1 MAAAD
6 RTPYVGP
13 RPFGR
18 DEKDLFFGRDRETRD
33 LCSLVVAHPI
43 VLLYAAS
50 GAGKSSLLNAG
61 LIPLLEA
68 RGYEVLPSARVSG
81 RIPDAIKSSEVNNV
95 YAFNVL
101 SSWAGPNVDPRD
113 LVKADIAGFL
123 AKRPHREDAAGEA
136 VLRVALL
143 DQFEELFTFARERWQ
158 EREGL
163 IRQLA
168 KALEGD
174 PLLRVV
180 LVMRRENLAQL
191 ETFAPLLPQA
201 LRTRF
206 PLDQLGPKAAQE
218 AIEGPLARTDR
229 KIEPEASQ
237 RLVEE
242 LRTVTVRGAG
252 GEDVETVGPSVEPV
266 QLQVACAKL
275 WDDLPSDVHTITAA
289 HIETYGDVDKALK
302 RFYEDALNAAAT
314 KTGVSKDRLRLWVD
328 RYLITPGGTR
338 GTVYRG
344 PESTGRE
351 EWAIPNAAVDVL
363 EEKHL
368 IRAEARPGGER
379 WYELTHDRFVVPIRD
394 SNRVWKEQYDRR
406 QRRWKLLRAAGI
418 GASVGVAVVGLV
430 FYAALRH
437 YTEYDRTDG
446 QIDELL
452 TLNARDSE
460 AAERKAPTVLGN
472 VAAYLWQQNQK
483 APTVLGNIAA
493 HLWQQDDLEH
503 LTDLLKR
510 AAQYIP
516 MEQYRTDRRVGTVM
530 PQVGGDAPWPIELR
544 YHPDRDVDV
553 GRLLYEWRVVATR
566 MMDTWGIPA
575 PAALKLSADKN
586 VPLHDVVVM
595 AGKVETRKEV
605 PTLRSFVLVSEN
617 EMPQPLRA
625 WFDAHKA
632 QWARVDADA
641 LKDGGPWWLVPPW
654 TQPLFEA
661 AGHQALPKEAL
672 IAAALGQVL
681 TAQPE
686 LTLNAQNVAYLLR
699 RLEGAGFKRTV
710 AEALA
715 SRGGIEGL
723 VDDLCALVARGYP
736 LVNLEYVLDSLAA
749 YPRSQ
754 FSSAAV
760 AEDVEKDQTAATL
773 RGGVRFAGAHA
784 AAGEAAESARAED
797 IVPYRDTA
805 DRKTNNPQPLRVYV
819 GDDLV
824 DYFATPEDELRPSIL
839 EALADLRGE
848 LFKRFGIVVPRV
860 SFRDA
865 IADPARKLA
874 PKAFRIELLTQTWAD
889 REAIAIE
896 VPDPDRAVDQFV
908 GELRRRLL
916 AWRTWWVTADYVDK
930 QLERNEPLKAWLLE
944 RYALSDIKSLLRGV
958 LMPSEAELGA
968 YNAEGV
974 DGALRRVAPGQ
985 SLRELDWLLGSLV
998 FWSQAG
1004 LDGAQ
1009 LVRALQDTQAAR
1021 LAPDPQS
1028 SPPPP
1033 AMALLAGIDALEQR
1047 DFPRA
1052 EQRFGEAVAADRR
1065 GAIASFPA
1073 AYASR
1078 DAVSVKGALNKVTQA
1093 CVDSERSGTLDDEQ
1107 ARFELEDL
1115 LTRHRDAIADPD
1127 RVRLEYCLF
1136 ERSVTRS
1143 QMRASLKTLNTPRY
1157 RSLLEAN
1164 QKYVLGYWTLELS
1177 GRSFDPPP
1185 DLAAAENWLAS
1196 AFREWKETEQDEA
1209 TAQSAFQE
1217 LITRYKVRS
1226 LPRWY
1231 LDLLQRLAE
1240 LHPKNFYIALTLGD
1254 GFSEG
1259 SDEADV
1265 DKGRFW
1271 LERARERIDGPAVAD
1286 ADRPRLSA
1294 WTSYGLAK
1302 NYSAKSR
1309 FSAGKASQEAAQ
1321 EATSALMALIQ
1332 SLRKEG
1338 LVRED
1343 NWPGASAYSTLID
1356 TQLSR
1361 NDIEE
1366 AARILGD
1373 SRDDGLTDSPGLVH
1387 NRFALLLAAGRIDE
1401 ALQSAER
1408 ARELPGLES
1417 SALMLAALSQ
1427 LVTNGEKAEYAARK
1441 FLATNDE
1448 TGDYIRLMLYWH
1460 LGRRGKVDVAKAY
1473 LSERWR
1479 GIDKD
1484 SWPARL
1490 AQGDTQV
1497 WRERLIGYYLG
1508 NVTPEEFFAPLRSR
1522 EAFEASGLNHIGLS
1536 YDEIRCEAYFYDALF
1551 QAVTGDAATRS
1562 ARFAKSIQEV
1572 LETRAGHYYEYL
1584 MARYLRSRAGNR
1596 QGG

>member
-6 RTPYVGP
+6 QKPYVGP

-18 DEKDLFFGRDRETRD
+18 DEKNLFFGRDRETRD

-81 RIPDAIKSSEVNNV
+81 RIRDAVNNAGVDNV
-95 YAFNVL
+95 YAFNIL
-101 SSWAGPNVDPRD
+101 SSWAGPSVDPRD
-113 LVKADIAGFL
+113 LVKVDIASFL
-123 AKRPHREDAAGEA
+123 AARPHRKDAAGEP

-158 EREGL
+158 ERAAL

-168 KALEGD
+168 EALEHD
-174 PLLRVV
+174 PLLRIV
-180 LVMRRENLAQL
+180 LVMRREFVARL

-206 PLDQLGPKAAQE
+206 PLDELGPKAAQE

-252 GEDVETVGPSVEPV
+252 GEDVETIGPSVEPV

-275 WDDLPSDVHTITAA
+275 WDDLPPDVHTITAA

-302 RFYEDALNAAAT
+302 RFYEDALSAAET

-351 EWAIPNAAVDVL
+351 ERAIPNAAVDVL

-368 IRAEARPGGER
+368 IRAEARAGGER
-379 WYELTHDRFVVPIRD
+379 WYELTHDRFVGPIRE
-394 SNRVWKEQYDRR
+394 SNRVWKEHYERR
-406 QRRWKLLRAAGI
+406 QRRWKLLRATGL
-418 GASVGVAVVGLV
+418 GASVGVAIVGIL
-430 FYAALRH
+430 FYAALR
-437 YTEYDRTDG
+437 YFTEYDRTDG
-446 QIDELL
+446 AINELL
-452 TLNARDSE
+452 TLHARDSE

-472 VAAYLWQQNQK
+472 VAAYLWQQNE
-483 APTVLGNIAA
+483 
-493 HLWQQDDLEH
+493 LEH
-503 LTDLLKR
+503 LTGLLKL
-510 AAQYIP
+510 ATPVIT
-516 MEQYRTDRRVGTVM
+516 EQYRTDRRVGAVM
-530 PQVGGDAPWPIELR
+530 PQVGSDAPWPIELR
-544 YHPDRDVDV
+544 YNPDRDVDV
-553 GRLLYEWRVVATR
+553 GRLLYEWRVVAAR

-595 AGKVETRKEV
+595 AGKEETRKEV

-617 EMPQPLRA
+617 EMPERLRG
-625 WFDAHKA
+625 WFETHKA
-632 QWARVDADA
+632 QWARVEADA
-641 LKDGGPWWLVPPW
+641 LKDGGPWWLVPSW

-661 AGHQALPKEAL
+661 AGHQVSPKEAL
-672 IAAALGQVL
+672 IAAALGEAL

-686 LTLNAQNVAYLLR
+686 LTLNARNVAYLLR

-715 SRGGIEGL
+715 SRGGIDGL
-723 VDDLCALVARGYP
+723 VDDLCALIARGYP

-749 YPRSQ
+749 YPRAQ

-760 AEDVEKDQTAATL
+760 AEHVEKDQTAATL
-773 RGGVRFAGAHA
+773 RGGVRFAGARGA
-784 AAGEAAESARAED
+784 AAEAAASAPAED
-797 IVPYRDTA
+797 MVPYRDMA
-805 DRKTNNPQPLRVYV
+805 DRKTNNPQPLRVYL
-819 GDDLV
+819 GDELV
-824 DYFATPEDELRPSIL
+824 DYFATPEGELHPRIL
-839 EALADLRGE
+839 EVVADLRGE
-848 LFKRFGIVVPRV
+848 LFKRFGIVVPGV
-860 SFRDA
+860 SFKGA
-865 IADPARKLA
+865 ILDPARKLA
-874 PKAFRIELLTQTWAD
+874 PQAFRIELLTQTWAD
-889 REAIAIE
+889 RDAIAIE
-896 VPDPDRAVDQFV
+896 VSDLDRAVEQFV

-974 DGALRRVAPGQ
+974 EGALRRVAPGQ

-1009 LVRALQDTQAAR
+1009 LVRALQDSQAAR

-1028 SPPPP
+1028 LPDRPV
-1033 AMALLAGIDALEQR
+1033 MAVVAGIDALEQR

-1052 EQRFGEAVAADRR
+1052 EQQFGEAVAADRR

-1078 DAVSVKGALNKVTQA
+1078 DAVSVKGALNKVTQT
-1093 CVDSERSGTLDDEQ
+1093 CIDSQRSGSYDEQ

-1115 LTRHRDAIADPD
+1115 LARHQDAIADPD

-1136 ERSVTRS
+1136 LFGRSVVQVRGAG

-1157 RSLLEAN
+1157 SSLLDAN

-1185 DLAAAENWLAS
+1185 DLAAAENWLVS

-1209 TAQSAFQE
+1209 NAQSAFQE
-1217 LITRYKVRS
+1217 LMNRYNRS

-1231 LDLLQRLAE
+1231 SNLLQRLAE
-1240 LHPKNFYIALTLGD
+1240 LRPKNFYMAYDLGNWL
-1254 GFSEG
+1254 SEG

-1271 LERARERIDGPAVAD
+1271 TEQARERIDGPAVPE

-1321 EATSALMALIQ
+1321 EATSRLTALIQ
-1332 SLRKEG
+1332 SLRKDG
-1338 LVRED
+1338 LIQAA
-1343 NWPGASAYSTLID
+1343 NWPGPSAYSTLID
-1356 TQLSR
+1356 TQLSH
-1361 NDIEE
+1361 NDIDE

-1373 SRDDGLTDSPGLVH
+1373 SRDDGLTDSPDLVG
-1387 NRFALLLAAGRIDE
+1387 NRFALLLAAGRTDE

-1408 ARELPGLES
+1408 AREMPGLES
-1417 SALMLAALSQ
+1417 GALMLAALSQ

-1441 FLATNDE
+1441 FLATTHDSR
-1448 TGDYIRLMLYWH
+1448 DYVRLMLYWH

-1473 LSERWR
+1473 LDERWR

-1508 NVTPEEFFAPLRSR
+1508 NVTPEEFFQPLRSR
-1522 EAFEASGLNHIGLS
+1522 EAFEASGLNRIGLS
-1536 YDEIRCEAYFYDALF
+1536 YDEIRCEAYFYDALL
-1551 QAVTGDAATRS
+1551 QAVTGDAASRS
-1562 ARFAKSIQEV
+1562 ARFMKRIQEV
-1572 LETRAGHYYEYL
+1572 LETRAGHYYEHL
-1584 MARYLRSRAGNR
+1584 MARYLRSRG
-1596 QGG
+1596 

>member
-6 RTPYVGP
+6 QTPYVGP

-18 DEKDLFFGRDRETRD
+18 NEKDLFFGRDRETRD

-81 RIPDAIKSSEVNNV
+81 RIRDAVNNAGVDNV
-95 YAFNVL
+95 YAFNIL
-101 SSWAGPNVDPRD
+101 SSWAGPSVDPRD
-113 LVKADIAGFL
+113 LVKVDIASFL
-123 AKRPHREDAAGEA
+123 ASRPHRKDAAGEP

-158 EREGL
+158 ERAAL

-168 KALEGD
+168 EALERD
-174 PLLRVV
+174 PLLRIV
-180 LVMRRENLAQL
+180 LVMRREFVARL

-206 PLDQLGPKAAQE
+206 PLDELGPKAAQE

-252 GEDVETVGPSVEPV
+252 GEDIETVGPSVEPV

-275 WDDLPSDVHTITAA
+275 WDDLPPDVHTITAA

-302 RFYEDALNAAAT
+302 RFYEDALSAAET

-351 EWAIPNAAVDVL
+351 ERAIPNAAVDVL

-368 IRAEARPGGER
+368 IRAEARAGGER
-379 WYELTHDRFVVPIRD
+379 WYELTHDRFVGPIRE
-394 SNRVWKEQYDRR
+394 SNRVWKEHYERR
-406 QRRWKLLRAAGI
+406 QRRWKLLRATGL
-418 GASVGVAVVGLV
+418 GASVGVALVGIL
-430 FYAALRH
+430 FYAALR
-437 YTEYDRTDG
+437 YFTEYDRTDG
-446 QIDELL
+446 AINELVRL
-452 TLNARDSE
+452 HARDSE

-472 VAAYLWQQNQK
+472 VAAYLWQQNK
-483 APTVLGNIAA
+483 
-493 HLWQQDDLEH
+493 LEH
-503 LTDLLKR
+503 LTDLLKL
-510 AAQYIP
+510 ATPVIT
-516 MEQYRTDRRVGTVM
+516 EQYRTDRRVGAVM
-530 PQVGGDAPWPIELR
+530 PQVSGDARWPIELR
-544 YHPDRDVDV
+544 YNPDRDVDI
-553 GRLLYEWRVVATR
+553 GRLLYEWRVVAIQ
-566 MMDTWGIPA
+566 MMDTWGVP
-575 PAALKLSADKN
+575 PPPALKVSADKN

-595 AGKVETRKEV
+595 AGNVETRIEV

-617 EMPQPLRA
+617 EMPERLQA
-625 WFDAHKA
+625 WFDAHKT
-632 QWARVDADA
+632 QWARVEADA
-641 LKDGGPWWLVPPW
+641 LKDGGPWWLVPSW

-661 AGHQALPKEAL
+661 AGHQVSPKEAL

-681 TAQPE
+681 TAQPR
-686 LTLNAQNVAYLLR
+686 LTLNAQNVAYLLS

-715 SRGGIEGL
+715 SRGGIDGL
-723 VDDLCALVARGYP
+723 VEDLRALVARGYP

-754 FSSAAV
+754 FSSVAV

-773 RGGVRFAGAHA
+773 RGGVRFAGAHGA
-784 AAGEAAESARAED
+784 TAEAAKSVPAED

-805 DRKTNNPQPLRVYV
+805 DRKTGSPQPLRVYL

-824 DYFATPEDELRPSIL
+824 DYFATPEGELQPRIL
-839 EALADLRGE
+839 GVLADLRGE
-848 LFKRFGIVVPRV
+848 LFKRFGIVVPGV
-860 SFRDA
+860 NFKGA
-865 IADPARKLA
+865 ILDPTRKLA

-889 REAIAIE
+889 RDAIAIE
-896 VPDPDRAVDQFV
+896 VPDPDRAVDQFI

-930 QLERNEPLKAWLLE
+930 QLERNEPLKTWLLE

-958 LMPSEAELGA
+958 LAPTDAELGA

-974 DGALRRVAPGQ
+974 EGALRRVAPGQ
-985 SLRELDWLLGSLV
+985 SLRELNWLLGSLV

-1028 SPPPP
+1028 LPDRPVPG
-1033 AMALLAGIDALEQR
+1033 LLAGIDALEQR

-1052 EQRFGEAVAADRR
+1052 ERRFSEAVAADRR

-1078 DAVSVKGALNKVTQA
+1078 DVVSVKGALNKVSQP
-1093 CVDSERSGTLDDEQ
+1093 CIDSQRSGSYDEQ
-1107 ARFELEDL
+1107 ARFEIEDL
-1115 LTRHRDAIADPD
+1115 LARHQDAIADPD

-1136 ERSVTRS
+1136 LFERSLVQLHGAG

-1157 RSLLEAN
+1157 SSLLEAN
-1164 QKYVLGYWTLELS
+1164 EKYFLGYWTLELS

-1209 TAQSAFQE
+1209 NAQSAFQE
-1217 LITRYKVRS
+1217 LMNRYNRS

-1231 LDLLQRLAE
+1231 SNLLQRLAE
-1240 LHPKNFYIALTLGD
+1240 LRPKNFYMAYDLGNWL
-1254 GFSEG
+1254 SEG

-1271 LERARERIDGPAVAD
+1271 TEQARERIDGPAVPE

-1321 EATSALMALIQ
+1321 EATSRLTALIQ
-1332 SLRKEG
+1332 SLRKDG
-1338 LVRED
+1338 LIQAA
-1343 NWPGASAYSTLID
+1343 NWPGPSAYSTLID
-1356 TQLSR
+1356 TQLSH
-1361 NDIEE
+1361 NDIDE

-1373 SRDDGLTDSPGLVH
+1373 SRDDGLTDSPDLVG
-1387 NRFALLLAAGRIDE
+1387 NRFALLLAAGRTDE

-1408 ARELPGLES
+1408 ARQMPGLES
-1417 SALMLAALSQ
+1417 GALMLAALSQ

-1441 FLATNDE
+1441 FLATTHDSR
-1448 TGDYIRLMLYWH
+1448 DYVRLMLYWH

-1473 LSERWR
+1473 LDERWR

-1508 NVTPEEFFAPLRSR
+1508 NVTPEEFFQPLRSR
-1522 EAFEASGLNHIGLS
+1522 EAFEASGLNRIGLS
-1536 YDEIRCEAYFYDALF
+1536 YDEIRCEAYFYDALL

-1562 ARFAKSIQEV
+1562 ARFAKGIQEV
-1572 LETRAGHYYEYL
+1572 LETRAGHYYEHL
-1584 MARYLRSRAGNR
+1584 MARYLRSRGNR

>member
-1 MAAAD
+1 
-6 RTPYVGP
+6 
-13 RPFGR
+13 
-18 DEKDLFFGRDRETRD
+18 
-33 LCSLVVAHPI
+33 
-43 VLLYAAS
+43 
-50 GAGKSSLLNAG
+50 

-68 RGYEVLPSARVSG
+68 RGYEVLPPARVSG
-81 RIPDAIKSSEVNNV
+81 RIPRAIKTSEVNNV
-95 YAFNVL
+95 YVFNVL
-101 SSWAGPNVDPRD
+101 SSWAGPSVDPRD
-113 LVKADIAGFL
+113 LVKADIASFL
-123 AKRPHREDAAGEA
+123 AGLPDRTDAAGER
-136 VLRVALL
+136 VLRVVLL
-143 DQFEELFTFARERWQ
+143 DQFEELFTFAPERWQ
-158 EREGL
+158 ERAAL

-168 KALEGD
+168 EALERD
-174 PLLRVV
+174 PLLRLV
-180 LVMRRENLAQL
+180 LVMRREFVAQL
-191 ETFAPLLPQA
+191 ETYAPLLPQG

-206 PLDQLGPKAAQE
+206 PLDRLGPKAAQE

-242 LRTVTVRGAG
+242 LRTITVRGAG
-252 GEDVETVGPSVEPV
+252 GEDVETIDPSIEPV
-266 QLQVACAKL
+266 GLQVACAKL
-275 WDDLPSDVHTITAA
+275 WDDLPPDVHTITAA

-302 RFYEDALNAAAT
+302 RFYEDALTAAAT

-338 GTVYRG
+338 GMVYRG

-351 EWAIPNAAVDVL
+351 ERAIPNAAVDVL

-368 IRAEARPGGER
+368 IRAEVRAGGER

-394 SNRVWKEQYDRR
+394 SNRVWKEHYERR
-406 QRRWKLLRAAGI
+406 QRRWKLLRATGL
-418 GASVGVAVVGLV
+418 GASVGVAAIVAVAVVGIPWYRASLI
-430 FYAALRH
+430 
-437 YTEYDRTDG
+437 ENDRTDG
-446 QIDELL
+446 EIERLL

-460 AAERKAPTVLGN
+460 AGERRAPTVLGN
-472 VAAYLWQQNQK
+472 VAAYLWQKN
-483 APTVLGNIAA
+483 
-493 HLWQQDDLEH
+493 DLEH

-516 MEQYRTDRRVGTVM
+516 MEQYRTDRRVGAVM
-530 PQVGGDAPWPIELR
+530 PQVGGDAHWPIELR
-544 YHPDRDVDV
+544 YNPDRHVDV
-553 GRLLYEWRVVATR
+553 GRLLYEWRIVAAR

-575 PAALKLSADKN
+575 PAVLKLSADKD

-595 AGKVETRKEV
+595 AGKVETRIEV

-617 EMPQPLRA
+617 DMPDPLRA

-641 LKDGGPWWLVPPW
+641 LKDGGPWWLVPSW

-661 AGHQALPKEAL
+661 AGHEVSPKEAL
-672 IAAALGQVL
+672 IAAALGEVL
-681 TAQPE
+681 TAQPG

-699 RLEGAGFKRTV
+699 RLEGAGFKGTV

-715 SRGGIEGL
+715 SRGGIDGL
-723 VDDLCALVARGYP
+723 VEDLRALVARGYP

-754 FSSAAV
+754 FSSTAV

-773 RGGVRFAGAHA
+773 RGGVRFAGAHGA
-784 AAGEAAESARAED
+784 TAEAAKSVPAED

-860 SFRDA
+860 SFKGA

-889 REAIAIE
+889 RDAIAIE
-896 VPDPDRAVDQFV
+896 VLNPDRAVDQFV

-916 AWRTWWVTADYVDK
+916 AWRTWWVTADYVDR

-974 DGALRRVAPGQ
+974 EGALRRVAPGQ

-1009 LVRALQDTQAAR
+1009 LVRAMQDTQAAR

-1028 SPPPP
+1028 LPDRPVPG
-1033 AMALLAGIDALEQR
+1033 LLAGIDALEQP

-1093 CVDSERSGTLDDEQ
+1093 CIDSERSGTLDDEQ

-1115 LTRHRDAIADPD
+1115 LTRHQDAIADPN

-1143 QMRASLKTLNTPRY
+1143 QMRASLKTLDTPRY
-1157 RSLLEAN
+1157 RSLLEAK

-1196 AFREWKETEQDEA
+1196 AFREWKETEEDEA

-1217 LITRYKVRS
+1217 LLSRYKVRS

-1240 LHPKNFYIALTLGD
+1240 LRPKNFYIALALGD
-1254 GFSEG
+1254 GLSEG
-1259 SDEADV
+1259 SDESDV
-1265 DKGRFW
+1265 NKGRFW
-1271 LERARERIDGPAVAD
+1271 MEQARERIDGPAVSD

-1294 WTSYGLAK
+1294 WVYYGFAK

-1309 FSAGKASQEAAQ
+1309 FSAGKTSQEAAQ
-1321 EATSALMALIQ
+1321 EATSRLTALIQ

-1338 LVRED
+1338 FIQD
-1343 NWPGASAYSTLID
+1343 ANWPGTFAYSTLID

-1361 NDIEE
+1361 NDIDE

-1373 SRDDGLTDSPGLVH
+1373 SRDDGLTDSPDLAG

-1401 ALQSAER
+1401 ALQFAER
-1408 ARELPGLES
+1408 AREMPGLES
-1417 SALMLAALSQ
+1417 GALMLAAVSQ

-1441 FLATNDE
+1441 FLATTHE
-1448 TGDYIRLMLYWH
+1448 WTDYVRLMLYWH

-1473 LSERWR
+1473 LDDRWR
-1479 GIDKD
+1479 SIDKD
-1484 SWPARL
+1484 SWPTRL
-1490 AQGDTQV
+1490 AQGDAQV

-1522 EAFEASGLNHIGLS
+1522 EAFEASGLNRIGLS
-1536 YDEIRCEAYFYDALF
+1536 YDEIRCEGYFYDALF

-1562 ARFAKSIQEV
+1562 TRFAKSIQEV

-1584 MARYLRSRAGNR
+1584 MARYLRSRG
-1596 QGG
+1596 

>member
-6 RTPYVGP
+6 QKPYVGP

-18 DEKDLFFGRDRETRD
+18 DEKDLFFGRDREARD

-68 RGYEVLPSARVSG
+68 RGYEVLPPARVSG
-81 RIPDAIKSSEVNNV
+81 RIPRAIKTSEVNNV
-95 YAFNVL
+95 YVFNVL
-101 SSWAGPNVDPRD
+101 SSWAGPSVDPRD
-113 LVKADIAGFL
+113 LVKADIASFL
-123 AKRPHREDAAGEA
+123 AGLPDRTDAAGER
-136 VLRVALL
+136 VLRVVLL
-143 DQFEELFTFARERWQ
+143 DQFEELFTFAPERWQ
-158 EREGL
+158 ERAAL

-168 KALEGD
+168 EALERD
-174 PLLRVV
+174 PLLRLV
-180 LVMRRENLAQL
+180 LVMRREFVAQL
-191 ETFAPLLPQA
+191 ETYAPLLPQG

-242 LRTVTVRGAG
+242 LRTITVRGAG
-252 GEDVETVGPSVEPV
+252 GEDVETIDPSIEPV
-266 QLQVACAKL
+266 GLQVACAKL
-275 WDDLPSDVHTITAA
+275 WDDLPPDVHTITAA

-302 RFYEDALNAAAT
+302 RFYEDALTATET

-338 GTVYRG
+338 GMVYRG

-351 EWAIPNAAVDVL
+351 ERAIPNAAVDVL

-368 IRAEARPGGER
+368 IRAEVRAGGER

-394 SNRVWKEQYDRR
+394 SNRVWKEHYERR
-406 QRRWKLLRAAGI
+406 QRRWRLLRATGL
-418 GASVGVAVVGLV
+418 GASVGVAAIVAVAVVV
-430 FYAALRH
+430 IPW
-437 YTEYDRTDG
+437 YTAYLTEKDRTDG
-446 QIDELL
+446 EIERLL

-460 AAERKAPTVLGN
+460 AGERRAPTVLGN
-472 VAAYLWQQNQK
+472 VAAYLWQRN
-483 APTVLGNIAA
+483 
-493 HLWQQDDLEH
+493 DLEH

-516 MEQYRTDRRVGTVM
+516 MEQYRTDRRVGAVM
-530 PQVGGDAPWPIELR
+530 PQVGGDARWPIELR
-544 YHPDRDVDV
+544 YNPDRHVDV
-553 GRLLYEWRVVATR
+553 GRLLYEWRIVAAR

-575 PAALKLSADKN
+575 PAVLKLSADKD

-595 AGKVETRKEV
+595 AGKVETRIEV

-617 EMPQPLRA
+617 DMPDPLRA

-641 LKDGGPWWLVPPW
+641 LKDGGPWWLVPSW

-661 AGHQALPKEAL
+661 AGHEVSPKEAL
-672 IAAALGQVL
+672 IAAALGEVL
-681 TAQPE
+681 TAKPG

-699 RLEGAGFKRTV
+699 RLEGAGFKGTV

-715 SRGGIEGL
+715 SRGGIDGL
-723 VDDLCALVARGYP
+723 VEDLCALVARGYP

-754 FSSAAV
+754 FSSTAV

-773 RGGVRFAGAHA
+773 RGGVRFAGAHGA
-784 AAGEAAESARAED
+784 TAEAAKSVPAED
-797 IVPYRDTA
+797 MVPYRDTA

-860 SFRDA
+860 SFKGA
-865 IADPARKLA
+865 IADPTRKLA

-889 REAIAIE
+889 RDAIAIE
-896 VPDPDRAVDQFV
+896 VPNPDRAVDQFV

-916 AWRTWWVTADYVDK
+916 AWRTWWVTADYVDR

-974 DGALRRVAPGQ
+974 EGALRRVAPGQ

-1009 LVRALQDTQAAR
+1009 LVRALRDTQAAR

-1028 SPPPP
+1028 LPDRPVPG
-1033 AMALLAGIDALEQR
+1033 LLAGIDALEQP

-1093 CVDSERSGTLDDEQ
+1093 CIDSERSGTLDDEQ

-1115 LTRHRDAIADPD
+1115 LTRHQDAIADPN

-1143 QMRASLKTLNTPRY
+1143 QMRASLKTLDTPRY
-1157 RSLLEAN
+1157 RSLLEAK

-1196 AFREWKETEQDEA
+1196 AFREWKETEEDEA

-1217 LITRYKVRS
+1217 LLSRYKVRS

-1240 LHPKNFYIALTLGD
+1240 LRPKNFYIALALGD
-1254 GFSEG
+1254 GLSEG

-1265 DKGRFW
+1265 NKGRFW
-1271 LERARERIDGPAVAD
+1271 MEQARERIDGPAVSD

-1294 WTSYGLAK
+1294 WVYYGFAK

-1309 FSAGKASQEAAQ
+1309 FSAGKTSQEAAQ
-1321 EATSALMALIQ
+1321 EATSRLTALIQ

-1338 LVRED
+1338 FIQD
-1343 NWPGASAYSTLID
+1343 ANWPGTFAYSTLID

-1361 NDIEE
+1361 NDIDE

-1373 SRDDGLTDSPGLVH
+1373 SRDDGLTDSADLAG

-1401 ALQSAER
+1401 ALQFAER
-1408 ARELPGLES
+1408 AREMPGLES
-1417 SALMLAALSQ
+1417 GALMLAAVSQ

-1441 FLATNDE
+1441 FLATTHE
-1448 TGDYIRLMLYWH
+1448 WTDYVRLMLYWH

-1473 LSERWR
+1473 LDDRWR
-1479 GIDKD
+1479 SIDKD
-1484 SWPARL
+1484 SWRTRL
-1490 AQGDTQV
+1490 AQGDAQV

-1522 EAFEASGLNHIGLS
+1522 EAFEASGLNRIGLS
-1536 YDEIRCEAYFYDALF
+1536 YDEIRCEGYFYDALF

-1562 ARFAKSIQEV
+1562 TRFAKSIQEV

-1584 MARYLRSRAGNR
+1584 MARYLRSRG
-1596 QGG
+1596 

>member
-6 RTPYVGP
+6 QTPYVGP

-18 DEKDLFFGRDRETRD
+18 NEKDLFFGRDRETRD

-81 RIPDAIKSSEVNNV
+81 RIRDAVNNAGVDNV
-95 YAFNVL
+95 YAFNIL
-101 SSWAGPNVDPRD
+101 SSWAGPSVDPRD
-113 LVKADIAGFL
+113 LVKVDIASFL
-123 AKRPHREDAAGEA
+123 ASRPHRKDAAGEP

-158 EREGL
+158 ERAAL

-168 KALEGD
+168 EALERD
-174 PLLRVV
+174 PLLRIV
-180 LVMRRENLAQL
+180 LVMRREFVARL

-206 PLDQLGPKAAQE
+206 PLDELGPKAAQE

-252 GEDVETVGPSVEPV
+252 GEDIETVGPSVEPV

-275 WDDLPSDVHTITAA
+275 WDDLPPDVHTITAA

-302 RFYEDALNAAAT
+302 RFYEDALSAAET

-351 EWAIPNAAVDVL
+351 ERAIPNAAVDVL

-368 IRAEARPGGER
+368 IRAEARAGGER
-379 WYELTHDRFVVPIRD
+379 WYELTHDRFVGPIRE
-394 SNRVWKEQYDRR
+394 SNRVWKEHYERR
-406 QRRWKLLRAAGI
+406 QRRWKLLRATGL
-418 GASVGVAVVGLV
+418 GASVGVALVGIL
-430 FYAALRH
+430 FYAALR
-437 YTEYDRTDG
+437 YFTEYDRTDG
-446 QIDELL
+446 AINELVRL
-452 TLNARDSE
+452 HARDSE

-472 VAAYLWQQNQK
+472 VAAYLWQQNK
-483 APTVLGNIAA
+483 
-493 HLWQQDDLEH
+493 LEH
-503 LTDLLKR
+503 LTDLLKL
-510 AAQYIP
+510 ATPVIT
-516 MEQYRTDRRVGTVM
+516 EQYRTDRRVGAVM
-530 PQVGGDAPWPIELR
+530 PQVSGDARWPIELR
-544 YHPDRDVDV
+544 YNPDRDVDI
-553 GRLLYEWRVVATR
+553 GRLLYEWRVVAIQ
-566 MMDTWGIPA
+566 MMDTWGVP
-575 PAALKLSADKN
+575 PPPALKVSADKN

-595 AGKVETRKEV
+595 AGNVETRIEV

-617 EMPQPLRA
+617 EMPERLQA
-625 WFDAHKA
+625 WFDAHKT
-632 QWARVDADA
+632 QWARVEADA
-641 LKDGGPWWLVPPW
+641 LKDGGPWWLVPSW

-661 AGHQALPKEAL
+661 AGHQVSPKEAL

-681 TAQPE
+681 TAQPR
-686 LTLNAQNVAYLLR
+686 LTLNAQNVAYLLS

-715 SRGGIEGL
+715 SRGGIDGL
-723 VDDLCALVARGYP
+723 VEDLRALVARGYP

-754 FSSAAV
+754 FSSVAV

-773 RGGVRFAGAHA
+773 RGGVRFAGAHGA
-784 AAGEAAESARAED
+784 TAEAAKSVPAED

-805 DRKTNNPQPLRVYV
+805 DRKTGSPQPLRVYL

-824 DYFATPEDELRPSIL
+824 DYFATPEGELQPRIL
-839 EALADLRGE
+839 GVLADLRGE
-848 LFKRFGIVVPRV
+848 LFKRFGIVVPGV
-860 SFRDA
+860 NFKGA
-865 IADPARKLA
+865 ILDPTRKLA

-889 REAIAIE
+889 RDAIAIE
-896 VPDPDRAVDQFV
+896 VPDPDRAVDQFI

-930 QLERNEPLKAWLLE
+930 QLERNEPLKTWLLE

-958 LMPSEAELGA
+958 LAPTDAELGA

-974 DGALRRVAPGQ
+974 EGALRRVAPGQ
-985 SLRELDWLLGSLV
+985 SLRELNWLLGSLV

-1028 SPPPP
+1028 LPDRPVPG
-1033 AMALLAGIDALEQR
+1033 LLAGIDALEQR

-1052 EQRFGEAVAADRR
+1052 ERRFSEAVAADRR

-1078 DAVSVKGALNKVTQA
+1078 DVVSVKGALNKVSQP
-1093 CVDSERSGTLDDEQ
+1093 CIDSQRSGSYDEQ
-1107 ARFELEDL
+1107 ARFEIEDL
-1115 LTRHRDAIADPD
+1115 LARHQDAIADPD

-1136 ERSVTRS
+1136 LFERSLVQLHGAG

-1157 RSLLEAN
+1157 SSLLEAN
-1164 QKYVLGYWTLELS
+1164 EKYFLGYWTLELS

-1185 DLAAAENWLAS
+1185 DLAAAEDWLAS
-1196 AFREWKETEQDEA
+1196 AFREWKETEEDEA
-1209 TAQSAFQE
+1209 NAQSAFQE
-1217 LITRYKVRS
+1217 LMNRYNRS

-1231 LDLLQRLAE
+1231 SNLLQRLAE
-1240 LHPKNFYIALTLGD
+1240 LRPKNFYMAYDLGNWL
-1254 GFSEG
+1254 SEG
-1259 SDEADV
+1259 DEADV

-1271 LERARERIDGPAVAD
+1271 TEQARERIDGPAVPEAG
-1286 ADRPRLSA
+1286 RPRLSA

-1321 EATSALMALIQ
+1321 EATSRLTALIQ
-1332 SLRKEG
+1332 SLRKDG
-1338 LVRED
+1338 LIQAA
-1343 NWPGASAYSTLID
+1343 NWPGPSAYSTLID
-1356 TQLSR
+1356 TQLSH
-1361 NDIEE
+1361 NDIDE

-1373 SRDDGLTDSPGLVH
+1373 SRDDGLTDSPDLVG
-1387 NRFALLLAAGRIDE
+1387 NRFALLLAAGRTDE

-1408 ARELPGLES
+1408 ARQMPGLES
-1417 SALMLAALSQ
+1417 GALMLAALSQ

-1441 FLATNDE
+1441 FLATTHDSR
-1448 TGDYIRLMLYWH
+1448 DYVRLMLYWH

-1473 LSERWR
+1473 LDERWR

-1508 NVTPEEFFAPLRSR
+1508 NVTPEEFFQPLRSR
-1522 EAFEASGLNHIGLS
+1522 EAFEASGLNRIGLS
-1536 YDEIRCEAYFYDALF
+1536 YDEIRCEAYFYDALL

-1562 ARFAKSIQEV
+1562 ARFAKGIQEV
-1572 LETRAGHYYEYL
+1572 LETRAGHYYEHL
-1584 MARYLRSRAGNR
+1584 MARYLRSRGNR

>member
-6 RTPYVGP
+6 QKPYVGP

-18 DEKDLFFGRDRETRD
+18 DEKNLFFGRDRETRD

-81 RIPDAIKSSEVNNV
+81 RIRDAVNNAGVDNV
-95 YAFNVL
+95 YAFNIL
-101 SSWAGPNVDPRD
+101 SSWAGPSVDPRD
-113 LVKADIAGFL
+113 LVKVDIASFL
-123 AKRPHREDAAGEA
+123 AARPHRKDAAGEP

-158 EREGL
+158 ERAAL

-168 KALEGD
+168 EALEHD
-174 PLLRVV
+174 PLLRIV
-180 LVMRRENLAQL
+180 LVMRREFVARL

-206 PLDQLGPKAAQE
+206 PLDELGPKAAQE

-252 GEDVETVGPSVEPV
+252 GEDVETIGPSVEPV

-275 WDDLPSDVHTITAA
+275 WDDLPPDVHTITAA

-302 RFYEDALNAAAT
+302 RFYEDALSAAET

-351 EWAIPNAAVDVL
+351 ERAIPNAAVDVL

-368 IRAEARPGGER
+368 IRAEARAGGER
-379 WYELTHDRFVVPIRD
+379 WYELTHDRFVGPIRE
-394 SNRVWKEQYDRR
+394 SNRVWKEHYERR
-406 QRRWKLLRAAGI
+406 QRRWKLLRATGL
-418 GASVGVAVVGLV
+418 GASVGVAIVGIL
-430 FYAALRH
+430 FYAALR
-437 YTEYDRTDG
+437 YFTEYDRTDG
-446 QIDELL
+446 AINELL
-452 TLNARDSE
+452 TLHARDSE

-472 VAAYLWQQNQK
+472 VAAYLWQQNE
-483 APTVLGNIAA
+483 
-493 HLWQQDDLEH
+493 LEH
-503 LTDLLKR
+503 LTGLLKL
-510 AAQYIP
+510 ATPVIT
-516 MEQYRTDRRVGTVM
+516 EQYRTDRRVGAVM
-530 PQVGGDAPWPIELR
+530 PQVGSDAPWPIELR
-544 YHPDRDVDV
+544 YNPDRDVDV
-553 GRLLYEWRVVATR
+553 GRLLYEWRVVAAR

-595 AGKVETRKEV
+595 AGKEETRKEV

-617 EMPQPLRA
+617 EMPERLRG
-625 WFDAHKA
+625 WFETHKA
-632 QWARVDADA
+632 QWARVEADA
-641 LKDGGPWWLVPPW
+641 LKDGGPWWLVPSW

-661 AGHQALPKEAL
+661 AGHQVSPKEAL

-681 TAQPE
+681 TAQPG

-715 SRGGIEGL
+715 SRGGIDGL

-749 YPRSQ
+749 YPRAQ

-760 AEDVEKDQTAATL
+760 AEHVEKDQTAATL
-773 RGGVRFAGAHA
+773 RGGVRFAGARGA
-784 AAGEAAESARAED
+784 AAEAAASAPAED
-797 IVPYRDTA
+797 MVPYRDTA
-805 DRKTNNPQPLRVYV
+805 DRKTNNPQPLRVYL
-819 GDDLV
+819 GDELV
-824 DYFATPEDELRPSIL
+824 DYFATPEGELHPRIL
-839 EALADLRGE
+839 EVVADLRGE
-848 LFKRFGIVVPRV
+848 LFKRFGIVVPGV
-860 SFRDA
+860 SFKGA
-865 IADPARKLA
+865 ILDPARKLA
-874 PKAFRIELLTQTWAD
+874 PQAFRIELLTQTWAD
-889 REAIAIE
+889 RDAIAIE
-896 VPDPDRAVDQFV
+896 VSDLDRAVEQFV

-974 DGALRRVAPGQ
+974 DGALGRVAPGQ

-1009 LVRALQDTQAAR
+1009 LVRALQDSQAAR

-1028 SPPPP
+1028 LPDRPV
-1033 AMALLAGIDALEQR
+1033 MAVVAGIDALEQR

-1052 EQRFGEAVAADRR
+1052 EQQFGEAVAADRR

-1078 DAVSVKGALNKVTQA
+1078 DAVSVKGALNKVTQT
-1093 CVDSERSGTLDDEQ
+1093 CIDSQRSGSYDEQ

-1115 LTRHRDAIADPD
+1115 LARHQDAIADPD

-1136 ERSVTRS
+1136 LFGRSVVQVRGAG

-1157 RSLLEAN
+1157 SSLLDAN

-1185 DLAAAENWLAS
+1185 DLAAAENWLVS

-1209 TAQSAFQE
+1209 NAQSAFQE
-1217 LITRYKVRS
+1217 LMNRYNRS

-1231 LDLLQRLAE
+1231 SNLLQRLAE
-1240 LHPKNFYIALTLGD
+1240 LRPKNFYMAYDLGNWL
-1254 GFSEG
+1254 SEG

-1271 LERARERIDGPAVAD
+1271 TEQARERIDGPAVPE

-1321 EATSALMALIQ
+1321 EATSRLTALIQ
-1332 SLRKEG
+1332 SLRKDG
-1338 LVRED
+1338 LIQAA
-1343 NWPGASAYSTLID
+1343 NWPGPSAYSTLID
-1356 TQLSR
+1356 TQLSH
-1361 NDIEE
+1361 NDIDE

-1373 SRDDGLTDSPGLVH
+1373 SRDDGLTDSPDLVG
-1387 NRFALLLAAGRIDE
+1387 NRFALLLAAGRTDE

-1408 ARELPGLES
+1408 AREMPGLES
-1417 SALMLAALSQ
+1417 GALMLAALSQ

-1441 FLATNDE
+1441 FLATTHDSR
-1448 TGDYIRLMLYWH
+1448 DYVRLMLYWH

-1473 LSERWR
+1473 LDERWR

-1508 NVTPEEFFAPLRSR
+1508 NVTPEEFFQPLRSR
-1522 EAFEASGLNHIGLS
+1522 EAFEASGLNRIGLS
-1536 YDEIRCEAYFYDALF
+1536 YDEIRCEAYFYDALL
-1551 QAVTGDAATRS
+1551 QAVTGDAASRS
-1562 ARFAKSIQEV
+1562 ARFMKRIQEV
-1572 LETRAGHYYEYL
+1572 LETRAGHYYEHL
-1584 MARYLRSRAGNR
+1584 MARYLRSRG
-1596 QGG
+1596 